1 VSDIKSSEVEE
12 GLTHMAPFPP
22 AFRFIFSSSLFR
34 IFYRFKK
41 DGKPQI
47 IWGNGKSR
55 LDKKKEITP
64 KMTFDE
70 SVPRPHLIRVA
81 LGLQSEQTILG

>member
-22 AFRFIFSSSLFR
+22 RFPLHLLFIFSSSLLR

-55 LDKKKEITP
+55 LDKKK
-64 KMTFDE
+64 K
-70 SVPRPHLIRVA
+70 L
-81 LGLQSEQTILG
+81 LQK